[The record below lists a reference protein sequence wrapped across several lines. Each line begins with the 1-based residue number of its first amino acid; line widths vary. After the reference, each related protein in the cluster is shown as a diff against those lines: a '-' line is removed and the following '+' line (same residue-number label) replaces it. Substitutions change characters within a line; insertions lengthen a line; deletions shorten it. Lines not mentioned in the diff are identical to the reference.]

1 MARRGIWY
9 AFAVSLVSM
18 ALIAGVVSQLLPLAQ
33 RHPDRIAAWLSER
46 AGRPV
51 SFDAVETRWTRRGPL
66 LRLDGMRVGTGSKAV
81 LIGDAEMQVSQYA
94 GLLPGRSFTELR
106 LHGLDLTMEQ
116 GRDGRWTVR
125 GLPGQAQQSEGDP
138 FGPLEGLGEL
148 QVIGGKLSVVAP
160 ALGIDTQLP
169 RVDVRL
175 RVDGRRVRIGARAW
189 ARLDRS
195 PMLGAADFD
204 RTVGDGRIYAGA
216 RNVDLSAWSS
226 LLRIAGV
233 RAVAGS
239 GHAEAWADLR
249 RHRIAAVTV
258 DAALDQLQLQ
268 GAPLPSTQSS
278 STDARLLLPAVQTR
292 LRWRAIA
299 GGWRLD
305 APTLR
310 VEAGNRRQALDGLL
324 IGGGQRYALLADHL
338 DAGPVLA
345 VAALSDRLAPAVR
358 RWLLAARPD
367 AALSDVVLA
376 GDRSG
381 ALRASARVDS
391 LAFAPVGSAPGVS
404 GMAGWL
410 EGDERA
416 ARFRFDARTATRV
429 DWPLGFGGSR
439 DAGVQGEVDGWR
451 DDTGWQLATPALRV
465 TSGGVTAQLRGG
477 LRFAVGGP
485 HLDLAA
491 QLDDFP
497 AVAAKQFW
505 IRNLMPR
512 ATIDWLDAALVGG
525 RVHDGRV
532 LVSGDLRDWPF
543 IARDGQPGKGAF
555 KATAQ
560 LRDAVLKFQPQ
571 WPALEHADADVAFAG
586 ESFSVG
592 GKGVL
597 AGVGVRRFDAS
608 IARFSR
614 AELSVHAQGGG
625 DASRLLGLLRQSPLQ
640 AQYGETMDNIGAS
653 GLASVT
659 FDLLLPFD
667 DRSRSSELGGTI
679 DLAGAHLSEKR
690 WDIAFDAVHG
700 RATYGN
706 GGFAADKLAVVR
718 AGEPGRLSLRAGT
731 FVQDKRQAFEA
742 DLQAML
748 SADDLVAR
756 APELGWLKPYL
767 DGSSSWTVGV
777 AVPKTQSARA
787 VAEPSQLQLHSDLVG
802 TAISLPAPLRKAA
815 GVPLPATISAALPM
829 GSGEVKVALGN
840 LMALRA
846 RSSRGPNGGQQTGV
860 RVVLGGNTVA
870 DAPPASGL
878 IASGRAETLDAL
890 DWIAVTRSD
899 EHGGGTMPLRS
910 IDLSAGRLRLLGAE
924 FANTRMQVTPAAG
937 ATLVQVQGD
946 ALAGSVRIPD
956 GEGAAISGSLQ
967 RVHWRNA
974 PAATDSA
981 ASRAVARATGS
992 TTTIDPAK
1000 VPPLALDVADLRVG
1014 NATLGT
1020 ASLRTQPIAGG
1031 MRVQQLQARAPGQRI
1046 DVSGDWTG
1054 RGAAGRTQLQVTAAS
1069 DDFGALVAGFGYG
1082 GQLSA
1087 GHGTASLAAGWP
1099 GSPADFRLAALTG
1112 SLHLA
1117 IRDGQLVEVEPGAG
1131 RVLGLLSLAQLPRRL
1146 TLDFRDFFE
1155 KGFAFGKVDGDVR
1168 LGGGLAR
1175 SDNLVIDGPAAE
1187 IRISGTANLVQQQY
1201 DQTILVLPKTGNLL
1215 TAVGAIAGGPVGAA
1229 IGAAANQ
1236 MLKKPLGRL
1245 AAKTYRVTGPWKDP
1259 KVEVISREQSRAGT
1273 TAPPTSG

>member
-1 MARRGIWY
+1 
-9 AFAVSLVSM
+9 
-18 ALIAGVVSQLLPLAQ
+18 
-33 RHPDRIAAWLSER
+33 
-46 AGRPV
+46 
-51 SFDAVETRWTRRGPL
+51 
-66 LRLDGMRVGTGSKAV
+66 MRVGTGSKSV
-81 LIGDAEMQVSQYA
+81 VIGDAEMQVSQYA

-106 LHGLDLTMEQ
+106 LHGLDLTLEQ

-125 GLPGQAQQSEGDP
+125 GLPGQAQQTGADP

-160 ALGIDTQLP
+160 ALGIDARLP

-195 PMLGAADFD
+195 PLLGAADFD
-204 RTVGDGRIYAGA
+204 RTAGDGRIYAGA
-216 RNVDLSAWSS
+216 REVDLSAWSS
-226 LLRIAGV
+226 LLKLAGV
-233 RAVAGS
+233 RAVAGR
-239 GHAEAWADLR
+239 GRAEAWADLR
-249 RHRIAAVTV
+249 RHRIAVVTV
-258 DAALDQLQLQ
+258 DAALDNLQLH
-268 GAPLPSTQSS
+268 GAPLPSTQGATSE
-278 STDARLLLPAVQTR
+278 AQLGLPAVQAR
-292 LRWRAIA
+292 LRWRAMT

-305 APTLR
+305 APRLR
-310 VEAGNRRQALDGLL
+310 VEAGNRHQTLDGLL
-324 IGGGQRYALLADHL
+324 IGGGQRYGMLADHL
-338 DAGPVLA
+338 DAGLVLA
-345 VAALSDRLAPAVR
+345 VAALSDRMAPAMR

-367 AALSDVVLA
+367 AALSDVSLA

-381 ALRASARVDS
+381 ALRASARIDS
-391 LAFAPVGSAPGVS
+391 LAFAPVGSAPGLS
-404 GMAGWL
+404 GLAGWL
-410 EGDERA
+410 DGDERA
-416 ARFRFDARTATRV
+416 ARFRIDARTGIRV

-439 DAGVQGEVDGWR
+439 DARVQGELDGWR
-451 DDTGWQLATPALRV
+451 DDMGWQVATPALQV
-465 TSGGVTAQLRGG
+465 ASGGVSAQLRGG

-497 AVAAKQFW
+497 AVAAKAFW
-505 IRNLMPR
+505 IRNLMPP

-532 LVSGDLRDWPF
+532 LVSGDLHDWPF
-543 IARDGQPGKGAF
+543 IASNGQPGRGAF

-560 LRDAVLKFQPQ
+560 LQDAVLKFQPQ
-571 WPALEHADADVAFAG
+571 WPALEHADADVVFAG
-586 ESFSVG
+586 DSFSVG

-597 AGVGVRRFDAS
+597 AGVGVRRFDAA
-608 IARFSR
+608 IAHFSR
-614 AELSVHAQGGG
+614 PELSVHAQGGG
-625 DASRLLGLLRQSPLQ
+625 DASQLLTLLRQSPLH

-653 GLASVT
+653 GLASVR

-667 DRSRSSELGGTI
+667 EPSRGSVMGGTV

-690 WDIAFDAVHG
+690 WDLAFDDVRG

-706 GGFAADKLAVVR
+706 GGFSADKLAVVR
-718 AGEPGRLSLRAGT
+718 AGKPGKLSLRAGT

-742 DLQAML
+742 DLQATL

-756 APELGWLKPYL
+756 APELDWLKPYL
-767 DGSSSWTVGV
+767 DGSSSWSVGV
-777 AVPKTQSARA
+777 AVPRTSSTKAAA
-787 VAEPSQLQLHSDLVG
+787 VPSRLQLHSDLVG
-802 TAISLPAPLRKAA
+802 TAIDLPAPLRKAA
-815 GVPLPATISAALPM
+815 SVPLPATISAALPM
-829 GSGEVKVALGN
+829 GSGEVRVALGK

-846 RSSRGPNGGQQTGV
+846 RSSRAPNGSQQTGV
-860 RVVLGGNTVA
+860 RVVLGDDTVA

-878 IASGRAETLDAL
+878 IASGRADTLDAL

-899 EHGGGTMPLRS
+899 AHGGGAMPLRG
-910 IDLSAGRLRLLGAE
+910 IDLTAGRLRLLGGE
-924 FANTRMQVTPAAG
+924 FPNTRMQVTPAAG
-937 ATLVQVQGD
+937 ATQVQVQGD
-946 ALAGSVRIPD
+946 ALAGNVRIPD
-956 GEGAAISGSLQ
+956 GEGAAISGTLQ
-967 RVHWRNA
+967 RVHWRSA
-974 PAATDSA
+974 PATADSA
-981 ASRAVARATGS
+981 GHTATEPAE
-992 TTTIDPAK
+992 IDPAK
-1000 VPPLALDVADLRVG
+1000 VPPLSFDVADLRVG
-1014 NATLGT
+1014 SAVLGA
-1020 ASLRTQPIAGG
+1020 ASLRTQPNAGG
-1031 MRVQQLQARAPGQRI
+1031 MHVQQLQARLPGQRI

-1054 RGAAGRTQLQVTAAS
+1054 RGSAGRTQLQVTTTS
-1069 DDFGALVAGFGYG
+1069 NDFGALVAGFGYG

-1087 GHGTASLAAGWP
+1087 GHGTASLAVGWP

-1187 IRISGTANLVQQQY
+1187 IRISGTADLLKQQY
-1201 DQTILVLPKTGNLL
+1201 DQTILVLPKAGNLL

-1259 KVEVISREQSRAGT
+1259 KVEVLSREQSRASDPDP
-1273 TAPPTSG
+1273 ATSG